1 MRQVTVT
8 EKYRAV
14 QEGKMAKKEFV
25 RQMRQQFPMHITQF
39 NGFND
44 SVQILKN
51 RGLLFESSK
60 ENVKAKQYDDRP
72 ALTYSLDALDRGIRY
87 ELSSVGIDLGTEFNR
102 IQPEDFLK
110 AEKKAK
116 DNLEKNP
123 THYLDLISGESNNVD
138 KHDREVPV
146 KRGEGK
152 VDVFN
157 GMKKAD
163 LREAR
168 IMLKE
173 GRLEDL
179 AKRLGVPVDKLKA
192 AADKIRDMEKEKAQ
206 RDAMKVAKMKEVIDE
221 IDEDVPFR
229 KIYSADFNEIRK
241 YLENKIDAQVDG
253 HVLDGVLHELFES
266 AEVLR
271 DEQRGTSELDAVYAV
286 AENLEEQYEE
296 EGKDE
301 ELQIAKKI
309 VSIIEPIVMSSENK
323 NKEEAVVEKTPI
335 LKEVLASA
343 IGKIKER
350 YGKIPGINSLIK
362 DFVKTHA
369 KDIMDGAD
377 PIDEFDNFVSVNYDS
392 LDEVDEAKT
401 IDVFGNGD
409 VVIDISNATPE
420 QERVIR
426 YELEISEF
434 EDAVEAQ
441 KVADR
446 IMSLNSEDDVETY
459 YSDERGWGQDDDF
472 APMIRHAI
480 DAYRGIN
487 EGEKKDHDGD
497 GDIDSDDYM
506 AAKDKAIKKAM
517 GKEKEANE
525 ELELPNSI
533 LNRINTDIK
542 NPKTMAQSVLQYI
555 DAVDDKEQPALFK
568 NQKLARALAILKDLA
583 DDPTQDFDKNVDK
596 ATSKLK
602 SRTGDIGIDEAIKKL
617 IKKVLKE
624 DTLNEAATNSLAALA
639 DSYGGFKGMQV
650 ILNDLE
656 NIVTDIESY
665 HARTQEKL
673 QSVFNK
679 VGQVENEE
687 GLKVGGFLAPAIEAA
702 FIKDLKPVTRKGYM
716 KGVEIPKV
724 KFMPKDV
731 PTSQMEEEPKQTVF
745 GVNEEKK

>member
-1 MRQVTVT
+1 MRLVTAT

-14 QEGKMAKKEFV
+14 NEGKMAKREFV
-25 RQMRQQFPMHITQF
+25 RQMRLEFPQYISQF

-44 SVQILKN
+44 SVSILKN
-51 RGLLFESSK
+51 KGLIFEAKK
-60 ENVKAKQYDDRP
+60 EIKKEAKVYDDRP
-72 ALTYSLDALDRGIRY
+72 ALTYSLEALDRGIRA
-87 ELSSVGIDLGTEFNR
+87 ELAAMGTTMTHMHINA
-102 IQPEDFLK
+102 EDFLK

-123 THYLDLISGESNNVD
+123 THYLDLLSGESNKVD
-138 KHDREVPV
+138 KHDREVTV

-163 LREAR
+163 LREAKV
-168 IMLKE
+168 MLKE

-221 IDEDVPFR
+221 IDEDVPFK

-241 YLENKIDAQVDG
+241 YIENKIDAQVDG
-253 HVLDGVLHELFES
+253 HALDGVLHELFES
-266 AEVLR
+266 AEVLT
-271 DEQRGTSELDAVYAV
+271 DEQPGTSELEAVYSI

-301 ELQIAKKI
+301 EHQIAKEI
-309 VSIIEPIVMSSENK
+309 VSIVEPIFMSSENK
-323 NKEEAVVEKTPI
+323 DQEEAKEEAVVEETPI

-377 PIDEFDNFVSVNYDS
+377 PIEEFDNFVSVNYDS
-392 LDEVDEAKT
+392 LDEVEEAKT
-401 IDVFGNGD
+401 IDVYGD
-409 VVIDISNATPE
+409 SEVVIDVSKATPE
-420 QERVIR
+420 QRRLID
-426 YELEISEF
+426 YELEITEF
-434 EDAVEAQ
+434 DSTDDAQA
-441 KVADR
+441 VADE
-446 IMSLNSEDDVETY
+446 IMSLNSADDVENY
-459 YSDERGWGQDDDF
+459 YANVRGWDQDDD
-472 APMIRHAI
+472 MRSDIRTAVDI
-480 DAYRGIN
+480 FRGLD
-487 EGEKKDHDGD
+487 EKKGKDHDKD

-517 GKEKEANE
+517 GK
-525 ELELPNSI
+525 
-533 LNRINTDIK
+533 D
-542 NPKTMAQSVLQYI
+542 
-555 DAVDDKEQPALFK
+555 EQ
-568 NQKLARALAILKDLA
+568 LK
-583 DDPTQDFDKNVDK
+583 
-596 ATSKLK
+596 
-602 SRTGDIGIDEAIKKL
+602 EAIKDI
-617 IKKVLKE
+617 IKK
-624 DTLNEAATNSLAALA
+624 TLSEEMVNEAATNQLAKLA

-656 NIVTDIESY
+656 NVVTDVQSY
-665 HARTQEKL
+665 YAKIQEKL
-673 QSVFNK
+673 QNIFDK
-679 VGQVENEE
+679 VGAVENEE

-702 FIKDLKPVTRKGYM
+702 FVKDLKPVQRKGFM
-716 KGVEIPKV
+716 NGVEIPKV
-724 KFMPKDV
+724 KFLPKDV
-731 PTSQMEEEPKQTVF
+731 PTPQMEEEPKQTIF

>member
-1 MRQVTVT
+1 MRLVTAT

-14 QEGKMAKKEFV
+14 NEGKMAKREFV
-25 RQMRQQFPMHITQF
+25 RQMRLEFPQYISQF

-44 SVQILKN
+44 SVSILKN
-51 RGLLFESSK
+51 KGLIFEAKK
-60 ENVKAKQYDDRP
+60 EIKKEAKVYDDRP
-72 ALTYSLDALDRGIRY
+72 ALTYSLEALDRGIRA
-87 ELSSVGIDLGTEFNR
+87 ELAAMGTTMTHMHINA
-102 IQPEDFLK
+102 EDFLK

-123 THYLDLISGESNNVD
+123 THYLDLLSGESNKVD
-138 KHDREVPV
+138 KHDREVTV

-163 LREAR
+163 LREAKV
-168 IMLKE
+168 MLKE

-221 IDEDVPFR
+221 IDEDVPFK

-241 YLENKIDAQVDG
+241 YIENKIDAQVDG
-253 HVLDGVLHELFES
+253 HALDGVLHELFES
-266 AEVLR
+266 AEVLT
-271 DEQRGTSELDAVYAV
+271 DEQPGTSELDAVYSI

-301 ELQIAKKI
+301 ELQIAKEI
-309 VSIIEPIVMSSENK
+309 VSIVEPIAMSSENK
-323 NKEEAVVEKTPI
+323 DQEEAVVEETPI
-335 LKEVLASA
+335 LKEVIASA

-392 LDEVDEAKT
+392 LDEVEEPKT
-401 IDVFGNGD
+401 IDVYGD
-409 VVIDISNATPE
+409 SEVVIDVSKATPE
-420 QERVIR
+420 QRKLID

-434 EDAVEAQ
+434 DSTDDAQA
-441 KVADR
+441 VADE
-446 IMSLNSEDDVETY
+446 IMSLNSADDVENY
-459 YSDERGWGQDDDF
+459 YANVRGWDQDDDMRSSVRTAVNIF
-472 APMIRHAI
+472 KGV
-480 DAYRGIN
+480 D
-487 EGEKKDHDGD
+487 EKKGKDHDGD

-506 AAKDKAIKKAM
+506 AAKEAM
-517 GKEKEANE
+517 GK
-525 ELELPNSI
+525 
-533 LNRINTDIK
+533 D
-542 NPKTMAQSVLQYI
+542 
-555 DAVDDKEQPALFK
+555 EQ
-568 NQKLARALAILKDLA
+568 LK
-583 DDPTQDFDKNVDK
+583 
-596 ATSKLK
+596 
-602 SRTGDIGIDEAIKKL
+602 EAIKDI
-617 IKKVLKE
+617 IKK
-624 DTLNEAATNSLAALA
+624 TLSEEMVNEAATNQLAKLA

-656 NIVTDIESY
+656 NVVTDVQSY
-665 HARTQEKL
+665 YAKIQEKL
-673 QSVFNK
+673 QNIFDK
-679 VGQVENEE
+679 VGAVENEE

-702 FIKDLKPVTRKGYM
+702 FVKDLKPVQRKGFM
-716 KGVEIPKV
+716 NGVEIPKV
-724 KFMPKDV
+724 KFLPKDV
-731 PTSQMEEEPKQTVF
+731 PTPQMEEEPKQTIF

>member
-1 MRQVTVT
+1 MRLVTAT

-14 QEGKMAKKEFV
+14 NEGKMAKREFV
-25 RQMRQQFPMHITQF
+25 RQMRLEFPQYISQF

-44 SVQILKN
+44 SVSILKN
-51 RGLLFESSK
+51 KGLIFEAKK
-60 ENVKAKQYDDRP
+60 EIKKEAKVYDDRP
-72 ALTYSLDALDRGIRY
+72 ALTYSLEALDRGIRA
-87 ELSSVGIDLGTEFNR
+87 ELAAMGTTMTHMHINA
-102 IQPEDFLK
+102 EDFLK

-123 THYLDLISGESNNVD
+123 THYLDLLSGESNKVD
-138 KHDREVPV
+138 KHDREVTV

-163 LREAR
+163 LREAKV
-168 IMLKE
+168 MLKE

-221 IDEDVPFR
+221 IDEDVPFK

-241 YLENKIDAQVDG
+241 YIENKIDAQVDG
-253 HVLDGVLHELFES
+253 HALDGVLHELFES
-266 AEVLR
+266 AEVLT
-271 DEQRGTSELDAVYAV
+271 DEQPGTSELDAVYSI
-286 AENLEEQYEE
+286 AENLEEQYKE

-301 ELQIAKKI
+301 ELQIAKEI
-309 VSIIEPIVMSSENK
+309 VSIVEPIAMSSENK
-323 NKEEAVVEKTPI
+323 DQEEAVVEETPI
-335 LKEVLASA
+335 LKEVIASA

-392 LDEVDEAKT
+392 LDEVEEPKT
-401 IDVFGNGD
+401 IDVYGD
-409 VVIDISNATPE
+409 SEVVIDVSKATPE
-420 QERVIR
+420 QRKLID

-434 EDAVEAQ
+434 DSTDDAQA
-441 KVADR
+441 VADE
-446 IMSLNSEDDVETY
+446 IMSLNSADDVENY
-459 YSDERGWGQDDDF
+459 YANVRGWDQDDDMRSSVRTAVNIF
-472 APMIRHAI
+472 KGV
-480 DAYRGIN
+480 D
-487 EGEKKDHDGD
+487 EKKGKDHDGD

-517 GKEKEANE
+517 GK
-525 ELELPNSI
+525 
-533 LNRINTDIK
+533 D
-542 NPKTMAQSVLQYI
+542 
-555 DAVDDKEQPALFK
+555 EQ
-568 NQKLARALAILKDLA
+568 LK
-583 DDPTQDFDKNVDK
+583 
-596 ATSKLK
+596 
-602 SRTGDIGIDEAIKKL
+602 EAIKDI
-617 IKKVLKE
+617 IKK
-624 DTLNEAATNSLAALA
+624 TLSEEMVNEAATNQLAKLA

-656 NIVTDIESY
+656 NVVTDVQSY
-665 HARTQEKL
+665 YAKIQEKL
-673 QSVFNK
+673 QNIFDK
-679 VGQVENEE
+679 VGAVENEE

-702 FIKDLKPVTRKGYM
+702 FVKDLKPVQRKGFM
-716 KGVEIPKV
+716 NGVEIPKV
-724 KFMPKDV
+724 KFLPKDV
-731 PTSQMEEEPKQTVF
+731 PTPQMEEEPKQTIF

>member
-1 MRQVTVT
+1 MRLVTAT

-14 QEGKMAKKEFV
+14 NEGKMAKREFV
-25 RQMRQQFPMHITQF
+25 RQMRLEFPQYISQF

-44 SVQILKN
+44 SVSILKN
-51 RGLLFESSK
+51 KGLIFEAKK
-60 ENVKAKQYDDRP
+60 EIKKEAKVYDDRP
-72 ALTYSLDALDRGIRY
+72 ALTYSLEALDRGIRA
-87 ELSSVGIDLGTEFNR
+87 ELAAMGTTMTHMHINA
-102 IQPEDFLK
+102 EDFLK

-123 THYLDLISGESNNVD
+123 THYLDLLSGESNKVD
-138 KHDREVPV
+138 KHDREVTV

-163 LREAR
+163 LREAKV
-168 IMLKE
+168 MLKE

-221 IDEDVPFR
+221 IDEDVPFK

-241 YLENKIDAQVDG
+241 YIENKIDAQVDG
-253 HVLDGVLHELFES
+253 HALDGVLHELFES
-266 AEVLR
+266 AEVLT
-271 DEQRGTSELDAVYAV
+271 DEQPGTSELDAVYSI

-301 ELQIAKKI
+301 ELQIAKEI
-309 VSIIEPIVMSSENK
+309 VSIVEPIAMSSENK
-323 NKEEAVVEKTPI
+323 DQEEAVVEETPI
-335 LKEVLASA
+335 LKEVIASA

-392 LDEVDEAKT
+392 LDEVEEPKT
-401 IDVFGNGD
+401 IDVYGD
-409 VVIDISNATPE
+409 SEVVIDVSKATPE
-420 QERVIR
+420 QRKLID

-434 EDAVEAQ
+434 DSTDDAQA
-441 KVADR
+441 VADE
-446 IMSLNSEDDVETY
+446 IMSLNSADDVENY
-459 YSDERGWGQDDDF
+459 YANVRGWDQDDDMRSSVRTAVNIF
-472 APMIRHAI
+472 KGV
-480 DAYRGIN
+480 D
-487 EGEKKDHDGD
+487 EKKGKDHDGD

-517 GKEKEANE
+517 GK
-525 ELELPNSI
+525 
-533 LNRINTDIK
+533 D
-542 NPKTMAQSVLQYI
+542 
-555 DAVDDKEQPALFK
+555 EQ
-568 NQKLARALAILKDLA
+568 LK
-583 DDPTQDFDKNVDK
+583 
-596 ATSKLK
+596 
-602 SRTGDIGIDEAIKKL
+602 EAIKDI
-617 IKKVLKE
+617 IKK
-624 DTLNEAATNSLAALA
+624 TLSEEMVNEAATNQLAKLA

-656 NIVTDIESY
+656 NVVTDVQSY
-665 HARTQEKL
+665 YAKIQEKL
-673 QSVFNK
+673 QNIFDK
-679 VGQVENEE
+679 VGAVENEE

-702 FIKDLKPVTRKGYM
+702 FVKDLKPVQRKGFM
-716 KGVEIPKV
+716 NGVEIPKV
-724 KFMPKDV
+724 KFLPKDV
-731 PTSQMEEEPKQTVF
+731 PTPQMEEEPKQTIF

>member
-1 MRQVTVT
+1 MGTT
-8 EKYRAV
+8 
-14 QEGKMAKKEFV
+14 MTH
-25 RQMRQQFPMHITQF
+25 MHI
-39 NGFND
+39 N
-44 SVQILKN
+44 
-51 RGLLFESSK
+51 
-60 ENVKAKQYDDRP
+60 A
-72 ALTYSLDALDRGIRY
+72 
-87 ELSSVGIDLGTEFNR
+87 
-102 IQPEDFLK
+102 EDFLK

-123 THYLDLISGESNNVD
+123 THYLDLLSGESNKVD
-138 KHDREVPV
+138 KHDREVTV

-163 LREAR
+163 LREAKV
-168 IMLKE
+168 MLKE

-221 IDEDVPFR
+221 IDEDVPFK

-241 YLENKIDAQVDG
+241 YIENKIDAQVDG
-253 HVLDGVLHELFES
+253 HALDGVLHELFES
-266 AEVLR
+266 AEVLT
-271 DEQRGTSELDAVYAV
+271 DEQPGTSELDAVYSI

-301 ELQIAKKI
+301 ELQIAKEI
-309 VSIIEPIVMSSENK
+309 VSIVEPIAMSSENK
-323 NKEEAVVEKTPI
+323 DQEEAVVEETPI
-335 LKEVLASA
+335 LKEVIASA

-392 LDEVDEAKT
+392 LDEVEEPKT
-401 IDVFGNGD
+401 IDVYGD
-409 VVIDISNATPE
+409 SEVVIDVSKATPE
-420 QERVIR
+420 QRKLID

-434 EDAVEAQ
+434 DSTDDAQA
-441 KVADR
+441 VADE
-446 IMSLNSEDDVETY
+446 IMSLNSADDVENY
-459 YSDERGWGQDDDF
+459 YANVRGWDQDDDMRSSVRTAVNIF
-472 APMIRHAI
+472 KGV
-480 DAYRGIN
+480 D
-487 EGEKKDHDGD
+487 EKKGKDHDGD

-517 GKEKEANE
+517 GK
-525 ELELPNSI
+525 
-533 LNRINTDIK
+533 D
-542 NPKTMAQSVLQYI
+542 
-555 DAVDDKEQPALFK
+555 EQ
-568 NQKLARALAILKDLA
+568 LK
-583 DDPTQDFDKNVDK
+583 
-596 ATSKLK
+596 
-602 SRTGDIGIDEAIKKL
+602 EAIKDI
-617 IKKVLKE
+617 IKK
-624 DTLNEAATNSLAALA
+624 TLSEEMVNEAATNQLAKLA

-656 NIVTDIESY
+656 NVVTDVQSY
-665 HARTQEKL
+665 YAKIQEKL
-673 QSVFNK
+673 QNIFDK
-679 VGQVENEE
+679 VGAVENEE

-702 FIKDLKPVTRKGYM
+702 FVKDLKPVQRKGFM
-716 KGVEIPKV
+716 NGVEIPKV
-724 KFMPKDV
+724 KFLPKDV
-731 PTSQMEEEPKQTVF
+731 PTPQMEEEPKQTIF

>member
-163 LREAR
+163 LREAKE
-168 IMLKE
+168 MLKE

-206 RDAMKVAKMKEVIDE
+206 RDAMKVAKMEDILDEVE
-221 IDEDVPFR
+221 VE
-229 KIYSADFNEIRK
+229 E
-241 YLENKIDAQVDG
+241 E
-253 HVLDGVLHELFES
+253 
-266 AEVLR
+266 AEVN
-271 DEQRGTSELDAVYAV
+271 E
-286 AENLEEQYEE
+286 
-296 EGKDE
+296 
-301 ELQIAKKI
+301 
-309 VSIIEPIVMSSENK
+309 
-323 NKEEAVVEKTPI
+323 TPI

-401 IDVFGNGD
+401 IDVFGDGD

-426 YELEISEF
+426 YELEVSEF
-434 EDAVEAQ
+434 GDSAEAQ
-441 KVADR
+441 EVADR

-517 GKEKEANE
+517 GKDKDEKNE
-525 ELELPNSI
+525 ELELPQSA
-533 LNRINTDIK
+533 LTRINTDIK
-542 NPKTMAQSVLQYI
+542 NPKTMAQSILQYI
-555 DAVDDKEQPALFK
+555 DAVDDKEDPSLFK
-568 NQKLARALAILKDLA
+568 NQKLARALDMLKDLA
-583 DDPTQDFDKNVDK
+583 DDPTQGFDKDINK
-596 ATSKLK
+596 AVSKGKL
-602 SRTGDIGIDEAIKKL
+602 RTGDIGVNEAIKKL

-702 FIKDLKPVTRKGYM
+702 FVKDLRPVTRKGYM

-724 KFMPKDV
+724 QFLPKDIKT
-731 PTSQMEEEPKQTVF
+731 PSMEEAPKQTVF